1 MKMLLIILITV
12 AGAQGKAGQISES
25 KLQAAQIQ
33 LNEGDGY
40 ELDLSEV
47 CELEFKGEMNN
58 NTCEVK

>member
-1 MKMLLIILITV
+1 MITV